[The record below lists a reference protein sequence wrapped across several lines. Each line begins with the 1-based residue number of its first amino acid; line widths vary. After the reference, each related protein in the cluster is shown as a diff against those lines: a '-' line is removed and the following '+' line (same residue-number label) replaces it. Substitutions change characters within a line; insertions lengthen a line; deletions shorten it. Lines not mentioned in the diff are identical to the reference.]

1 MGLSK
6 KLKCQQRGNTQLCHK
21 KFVFKIGTFLPLAL
35 PRPRGAAPTG
45 AGAGVPAAAAGADRP
60 RDLPRAA
67 IMYLKLAIH
76 ECGVSGDYFVVVSV
90 QIFKSANKNK

>member
-1 MGLSK
+1 MGV
-6 KLKCQQRGNTQLCHK
+6 GN
-21 KFVFKIGTFLPLAL
+21 FLPLAL

-67 IMYLKLAIH
+67 IMYLKLAKH
-76 ECGVSGDYFVVVSV
+76 ECGVSGVAHENTELTRKFQRKVDNVGG
-90 QIFKSANKNK
+90 